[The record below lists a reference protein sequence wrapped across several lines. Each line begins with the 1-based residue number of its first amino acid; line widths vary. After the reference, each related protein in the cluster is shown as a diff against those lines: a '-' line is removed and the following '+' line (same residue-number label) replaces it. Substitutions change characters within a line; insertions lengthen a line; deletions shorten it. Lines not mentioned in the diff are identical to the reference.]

1 VFGFQV
7 AGFRTPDSE
16 RHIPLTSPAHKST
29 SVRRRK
35 PLDAGLAFRNA
46 FGYSPTVIT
55 RAPGRLELL
64 GNSADYNQGLA
75 MAVAIDRSVWVA
87 ISPRVDGQIE
97 LASSAFR
104 TRDKFWLT
112 SFEFNPSAPWTAFMK
127 GVLDRLRKHGV
138 NFSGF
143 NACVFSDIPR
153 GSGLGSSS
161 ALTVATAL
169 AVRELYPWRVTS
181 TGVMRPPTRT
191 KGKLPK
197 LGTKEALQVAR
208 FCQEAETEF
217 ASTNCNLLDP
227 IVALRGK
234 EFHVVSVDFHHH
246 SVEQIP
252 LIDDV
257 AFVVCETGVPRRSDA
272 RDHRE
277 LRQHCVSAAR
287 TLRARS
293 LRSVE
298 PRYLSLRRKRLT
310 QREYDCAYHIV
321 GENQRVAFADRALRE
336 GDIAQFG
343 QYLLQSHDS
352 CRDFF
357 GNSSRELDLLVQL
370 ARAHPAC
377 LGARLAG
384 SGFGGATVN
393 LIKFSQ
399 LEDFTSSISALYE
412 KLTGR
417 TIEPMFC
424 RIVNGAE

>member
-1 VFGFQV
+1 MASSAQ
-7 AGFRTPDSE
+7 
-16 RHIPLTSPAHKST
+16 KST
-29 SVRRRK
+29 SARRRK

-46 FGYSPTVIT
+46 FGFSPACIT
-55 RAPGRLELL
+55 RAPGRIELL

-75 MAVAIDRSVWVA
+75 MAVAIDRSVRVA
-87 ISPRVDGQIE
+87 VSPRVDGRIE
-97 LASSAFR
+97 LASSGFK
-104 TRDKFWLT
+104 TREKFWLT
-112 SFEFNPSAPWTAFMK
+112 SFEFNPAAPWTAFMK

-153 GSGLGSSS
+153 GAGLGSSS

-181 TGVMRPPTRT
+181 TGVMRPPART
-191 KGKLPK
+191 KGRLPR
-197 LGTKEALQVAR
+197 LGMEEALQVAR

-217 ASTNCNLLDP
+217 VETSCNLLAP
-227 IVALRGK
+227 IVSLHGK
-234 EFHVVSVDFHHH
+234 EFHIVSVDFHHC
-246 SVEQIP
+246 SVERIP
-252 LIDDV
+252 LIEDV
-257 AFVVCETGVPRRSDA
+257 AFVVCETGVPGRNDTRRH
-272 RDHRE
+272 RD

-287 TLRARS
+287 ALRAKS

-298 PRYLSLRRKRLT
+298 PRYLSTRRKRLT
-310 QREYDCAYHIV
+310 QREYECAYHIV

-336 GDIAQFG
+336 GDIEQFG

-352 CRDFF
+352 CREFF

-384 SGFGGATVN
+384 SGFGGSTVN
-393 LIKFSQ
+393 LIRFSK
-399 LEDFTSSISALYE
+399 LDEFKASISGLYE

-417 TIEPMFC
+417 RIEPMFC
-424 RIVNGAE
+424 RVVNGAE